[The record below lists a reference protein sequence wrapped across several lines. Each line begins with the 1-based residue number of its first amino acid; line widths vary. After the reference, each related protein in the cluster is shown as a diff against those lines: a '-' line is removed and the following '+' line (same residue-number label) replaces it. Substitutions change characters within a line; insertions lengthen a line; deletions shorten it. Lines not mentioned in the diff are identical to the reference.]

1 MTSCIF
7 VLYVGYY
14 VVAMPLSAL
23 EYWIVEIVYEFL
35 WKMLWNNLARAIS
48 AFWPALEQCCVV
60 SQKALSLGVIS
71 QIFQLF
77 TFFCRYLEVEWEAKR
92 KTHRE
97 FSKSTMIDLYPS
109 VPKQDNSSDCGVY
122 LLQYVESFFQVQMQA
137 MFPFPPNYFNHK
149 NPFSEQ
155 NRQTQKSCWKCQS
168 HLRKEMKHILM

>member
-7 VLYVGYY
+7 VLYVACYM
-14 VVAMPLSAL
+14 VEMPLSAI

-35 WKMLWNNLARAIS
+35 WQILWNNLAKAIL
-48 AFWPALEQCCVV
+48 AFWPALEQYWVV

-71 QIFQLF
+71 QVFQLF

-97 FSKSTMIDLYPS
+97 FSKSTMIDLCPR

-122 LLQYVESFFQVQMQA
+122 LLQYVESFFQVQMQTT
-137 MFPFPPNYFNHK
+137 FSFPPK
-149 NPFSEQ
+149 LP
-155 NRQTQKSCWKCQS
+155 
-168 HLRKEMKHILM
+168 